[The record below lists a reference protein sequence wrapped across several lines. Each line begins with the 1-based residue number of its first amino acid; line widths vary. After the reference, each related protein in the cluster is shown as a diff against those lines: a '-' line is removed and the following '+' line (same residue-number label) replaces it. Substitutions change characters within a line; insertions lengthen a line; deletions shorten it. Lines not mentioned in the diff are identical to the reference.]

1 MRRSRVVNA
10 IGVFGTGVVL
20 IIVLLTK
27 VTRGAWITLLVMAV
41 LYLIMNAIRR
51 YYTSVGEQLAIDD
64 LHDWRVGPARVHAI
78 VLVSRLHKPTMRAIT
93 YAVSTH
99 PHLD

>member
-1 MRRSRVVNA
+1 M
-10 IGVFGTGVVL
+10 FGTGVVL

-78 VLVSRLHKPTMRAIT
+78 VFGFAPAQAHHAR
-93 YAVSTH
+93 Y
-99 PHLD
+99 HLRR